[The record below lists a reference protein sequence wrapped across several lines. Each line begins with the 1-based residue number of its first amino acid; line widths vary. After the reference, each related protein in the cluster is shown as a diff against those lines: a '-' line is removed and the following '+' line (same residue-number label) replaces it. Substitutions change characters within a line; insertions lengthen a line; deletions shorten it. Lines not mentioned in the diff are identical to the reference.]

1 MKSRITHRASSDL
14 VAGYLPLVKAS
25 AARFRQHV
33 ASQTELDGLVADGL
47 LGLHDAANQ
56 CSPNQ
61 CSPNQCSPNQCSLNQ
76 PVRFTTYAK
85 QRIRGAI
92 LDRLKKRCS
101 APRKVRS
108 RKPQNAIP
116 MPARSSGTTL
126 NEGHLESEFGR
137 TLRHLENALTARSR
151 EGLNRRKE
159 PRGGTNQSVK
169 VTVLADPQVLLRGH
183 IVDVSGGGMK
193 LFLPDAISAGSAIEV
208 QCEDCTFRAKVV
220 YCLFHPRPNGT
231 GHWWIGIQIAH
242 RSWELVEP
250 LARPRTTTAR

>member
-1 MKSRITHRASSDL
+1 MKSRITHGASSDL

-61 CSPNQCSPNQCSLNQ
+61 CSPNQ
-76 PVRFTTYAK
+76 PVRFATYAK

-92 LDRLKKRCS
+92 LDRLKKQYS
-101 APRKVRS
+101 APRRFRS

-116 MPARSSGTTL
+116 VPTRSSGTTL
-126 NEGHLESEFGR
+126 NEGHLEGEFGI
-137 TLRHLENALTARSR
+137 TLRHLENALAARNHQ
-151 EGLNRRKE
+151 GMNRRKE

-169 VTVLADPQVLLRGH
+169 VTILADPQVVLRGH

-193 LFLPDAISAGSAIEV
+193 LFLPDAIPAGSAIEV

-220 YCLFHPRPNGT
+220 YCLFHPRPNGRR
-231 GHWWIGIQIAH
+231 HWWIGIQIAH

-250 LARPRTTTAR
+250 LARPKTTTAR

>member
-1 MKSRITHRASSDL
+1 MMKSGIMHRAPSDL

-47 LGLHDAANQ
+47 LGLHDAADQ

-61 CSPNQCSPNQCSLNQ
+61 CSPNQPL
-76 PVRFTTYAK
+76 RFAIYAK

-92 LDRLKKRCS
+92 LDRLKKQYS
-101 APRKVRS
+101 APRRFRS
-108 RKPQNAIP
+108 RRPQDAIP
-116 MPARSSGTTL
+116 MPICSSGTTL
-126 NEGHLESEFGR
+126 NEGHLEREFGM
-137 TLRHLENALTARSR
+137 TLRHLENALAARSR

-159 PRGGTNQSVK
+159 PRGGTDQSVK
-169 VTVLADPQVLLRGH
+169 VTVLPDPQFFLRGH
-183 IVDVSGGGMK
+183 IVDVSGDGMK
-193 LFLPDAISAGSAIEV
+193 LFLPEAIPVGSAIEV
-208 QCEDCTFRAKVV
+208 ECEDCTFRAKVV
-220 YCLFHPRPNGT
+220 YCLFHTRPNGT

-250 LARPRTTTAR
+250 LVRPKTTTAR

>member
-1 MKSRITHRASSDL
+1 MKSRITHGASSDL

-61 CSPNQCSPNQCSLNQ
+61 CSPNQCSPNQ
-76 PVRFTTYAK
+76 PVRFATYAK

-92 LDRLKKRCS
+92 LDRLKKQYS
-101 APRKVRS
+101 APRRVRS
-108 RKPQNAIP
+108 WKPQNAIP
-116 MPARSSGTTL
+116 MPTRSSGTTL
-126 NEGHLESEFGR
+126 NEGHLESEFGM
-137 TLRHLENALTARSR
+137 TLRHLENALAARSR

-159 PRGGTNQSVK
+159 PRGGTDQSVK
-169 VTVLADPQVLLRGH
+169 VTVLADPQVILRGH

-193 LFLPDAISAGSAIEV
+193 LFLPDAIPAGSAIEV
-208 QCEDCTFRAKVV
+208 ECEDCTFRAKVV
-220 YCLFHPRPNGT
+220 YCLFHPRPSGT
-231 GHWWIGIQIAH
+231 GYWWIGIQIAH

-250 LARPRTTTAR
+250 LARPKTTIAR